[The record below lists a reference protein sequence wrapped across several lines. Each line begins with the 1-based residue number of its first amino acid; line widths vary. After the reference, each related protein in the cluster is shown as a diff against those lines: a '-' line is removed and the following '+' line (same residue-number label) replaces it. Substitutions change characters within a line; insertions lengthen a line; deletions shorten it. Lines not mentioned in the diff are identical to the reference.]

1 MFASQAWC
9 GVPAIALA
17 IVGAGPTNIFAPAG
31 TPAGAIFSLSMLVF
45 GITGAI
51 FLVVAGILAYVLVRY
66 RSRASDGASEQEP
79 PQIYGSNQIELSWTV
94 IPVLIVVMLFLA
106 TTRVIYT
113 TEHARKPADALD
125 VTVIGHQFWW
135 EYRYPKL
142 GLVTANELHV
152 PISSAN
158 HPLPTY
164 LTMSSADTDHSFWVP
179 RLAGKTDVI
188 PNKVNTMWIDPETE
202 GLYLGQCAQY
212 CGVQH
217 AKMLIRVYADTPK
230 KFAAWVAHQQQ
241 PAVEDPSVAAGRSV
255 FMHNACI
262 SCHTI
267 RGTVATGRFGPDLTH
282 VASRDT
288 IASGSVP
295 NTPGNLRRFID
306 NPANFKPGVLMPPM
320 HLNSHDL
327 DAVTAYLTTLK

>member
-9 GVPAIALA
+9 GVAAIALSA
-17 IVGAGPTNIFAPAG
+17 FGAGPTNIFAPAG
-31 TPAGAIFSLSMLVF
+31 TPASAIFNLSMLVL
-45 GITGAI
+45 GITAAI
-51 FLVVAGILAYVLVRY
+51 FLVVAGILVYVLVRY
-66 RSRASDGASEQEP
+66 RSRASDSTSEQEP

-106 TTRVIYT
+106 TTRVIYS
-113 TEHARKPADALD
+113 TEHARRPADALD

-152 PISSAN
+152 PVSGAN

-188 PNKVNTMWIDPETE
+188 PNKVNTMWVDPGSD

-217 AKMLIRVYADTPK
+217 AKMLIRVYADTPQE
-230 KFAAWVAHQQQ
+230 FVAWVAHQQQ
-241 PAVEDPSVAAGRSV
+241 PAVEDPSVAAGREV

-295 NTPGNLRRFID
+295 NTSGNLRKFID

-320 HLNSHDL
+320 HLDSHDL